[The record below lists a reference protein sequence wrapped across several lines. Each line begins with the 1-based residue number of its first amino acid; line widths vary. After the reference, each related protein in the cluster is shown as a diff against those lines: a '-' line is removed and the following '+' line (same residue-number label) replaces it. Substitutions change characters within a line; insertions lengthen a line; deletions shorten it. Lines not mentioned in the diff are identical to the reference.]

1 MNQWVNRFAKLWKIL
16 QSNCS
21 SWCHPACWRQN
32 FEISW
37 KLHVCPWS
45 GGFLSRTVDSEASH
59 WLASLNQ
66 MDITDAKKK
75 CWHLTCLKAI
85 YPHPGLNLSFGMITN
100 HNISS
105 QRHLPLVWPAPLF
118 HKCQHSTGSK
128 SRWTWK
134 KSKIKLCGVLAQK
147 ELSNKQPGRFYW
159 KKRNIYIFALHSW
172 GHAYAIGRCPFK
184 GSLKIMLV
192 AGHDMNATELSNRFG
207 LLGVEHLST
216 PQPMLMTPKERHCRG
231 VWPDRLGKR

>member
-1 MNQWVNRFAKLWKIL
+1 MNQWVNRLAKLWKIL

-37 KLHVCPWS
+37 KLHACPWS
-45 GGFLSRTVDSEASH
+45 GEFLSRTVDSDASH
-59 WLASLNQ
+59 GLASLNQ

-105 QRHLPLVWPAPLF
+105 QRHLPLVWPAPLV

-134 KSKIKLCGVLAQK
+134 KSKIKLCGVLDKNLPKTSCQTNSQGFFI
-147 ELSNKQPGRFYW
+147 E
-159 KKRNIYIFALHSW
+159 KKGIQNDLFCIPL
-172 GHAYAIGRCPFK
+172 
-184 GSLKIMLV
+184 
-192 AGHDMNATELSNRFG
+192 
-207 LLGVEHLST
+207 
-216 PQPMLMTPKERHCRG
+216 
-231 VWPDRLGKR
+231 